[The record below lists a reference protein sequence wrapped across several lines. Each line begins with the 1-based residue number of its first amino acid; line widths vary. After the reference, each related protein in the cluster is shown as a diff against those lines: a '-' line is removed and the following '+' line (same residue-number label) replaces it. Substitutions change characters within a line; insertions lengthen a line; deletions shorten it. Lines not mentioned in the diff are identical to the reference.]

1 MVRIG
6 KWKEKKESMLKV
18 FSWLKKNAIQGVVNR
33 TNYIPMAVM
42 ESGWHL
48 LLKLLFQ

>member
-1 MVRIG
+1 MER
-6 KWKEKKESMLKV
+6 KKRKHAKGFQLVKK
-18 FSWLKKNAIQGVVNR
+18 KKNAIQGVVNR

>member
-1 MVRIG
+1 MER
-6 KWKEKKESMLKV
+6 KKRKHAKGFQLVK
-18 FSWLKKNAIQGVVNR
+18 KKNAIQGVVNR